1 MPRLAAGKRG
11 PIGLNLC
18 KYNCDPM
25 DRRRATLI
33 LIAVLALVDLAGA
46 ALLRD
51 AWSGRNN
58 KATSVATP
66 AAGAK
71 PAVSREVGKASA
83 VHAGI

>member
-1 MPRLAAGKRG
+1 
-11 PIGLNLC
+11 
-18 KYNCDPM
+18 M

-33 LIAVLALVDLAGA
+33 LIAILALVDLVGA

-51 AWSGRNN
+51 AWSDRHN
-58 KATSVATP
+58 KTASVSAP

-71 PAVSREVGKASA
+71 PVKPGPVGEASA